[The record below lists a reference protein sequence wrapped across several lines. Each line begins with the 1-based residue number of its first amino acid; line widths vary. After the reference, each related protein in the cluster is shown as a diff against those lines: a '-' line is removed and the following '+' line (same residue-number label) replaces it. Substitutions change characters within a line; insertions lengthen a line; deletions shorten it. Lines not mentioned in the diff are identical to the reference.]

1 MKVGDIVKH
10 KQPGNRLR
18 GIILKVYGTGKGEE
32 YRVEWFNSG
41 RSRCTRG
48 ILEIVSE
55 AR

>member
-10 KQPGNRLR
+10 KQPRNPLR